1 MTKTLHYDQG
11 GGWGGVG
18 GRLIKGVFVAFKSV
32 WRLTMIGVEY
42 VGRKNHKMKD
52 VWRVLL
58 GLSYSGKISVGR
70 FYKVLID

>member
-1 MTKTLHYDQG
+1 MTKTLHYDQC
-11 GGWGGVG
+11 GGWGVEG
-18 GRLIKGVFVAFKSV
+18 GRQIKGVFVAFKSV

-58 GLSYSGKISVGR
+58 GLSYSGKIAVGR
-70 FYKVLID
+70 FYKVLIN